1 MSLGSRVPDAEPD
14 TGYIATEARADMIV
28 MGARPGSRQY
38 LRSLWQRR
46 DFALTLALGDLKNRN
61 MDTALGS
68 VWHLL
73 NPLIAAAIYFVVFGV
88 IFGARD
94 DVENYTTFLIVG
106 VFVFTYTRKSVT
118 SGSSTIINNL
128 KLIQSIYFPR
138 AVLPLATII
147 AESLAHLPALAV
159 MFLIAL
165 ATGEAAQ
172 IAWLLVVPITLLQ
185 AAFNLGLALVTAR
198 ATVHFRD
205 VQQLLP
211 FVTRLWFYLSAVLY
225 TIDRIVD
232 ALGESWGR
240 VFELNPVYAF
250 IHLTRLAVVDGS
262 TEGRFWLYGA
272 VWTVLTLLVGGV
284 YFLRHEMEYAHG

>member
-1 MSLGSRVPDAEPD
+1 MLPDSPDSGGRDSAGATGTGDDLITMGSSPRL
-14 TGYIATEARADMIV
+14 RH
-28 MGARPGSRQY
+28 Y
-38 LRSLWQRR
+38 LPALWQRR

-118 SGSSTIINNL
+118 SGSATIINNL

-138 AVLPLATII
+138 AVLPLATIV
-147 AESLAHLPALAV
+147 AESLAHLPAVAV
-159 MFLIAL
+159 MFVIAL
-165 ATGEAAQ
+165 VTGESPHV
-172 IAWLLVVPITLLQ
+172 AWLLVIPVIVLQ
-185 AAFNLGLALVTAR
+185 AMFNLGLALVTAR
-198 ATVHFRD
+198 MTVHFRD

-211 FVTRLWFYLSAVLY
+211 FITRLWFYLSAVLY

-232 ALGESWGR
+232 ALGESWAR
-240 VFELNPVYAF
+240 VFEANPVYAF
-250 IHLTRLAVVDGS
+250 IHLSRLAIIDG
-262 TEGRFWLYGA
+262 TTDGRFWILA
-272 VWTVLTLLVGGV
+272 VGWSVAALVIGGM